1 MTIEYLKLGLSILN
15 FVGLVLGFFYV
26 RLERKDT
33 ATIKSIEELR
43 LSTDKRFE
51 DKCSR
56 ISRLEVEVSRIPT
69 RDEFDKSQRRMEEHI
84 KQVYDRINEINK
96 SNQDANRDINLSLGT
111 IIGQLKGLSGDNHG

>member
-1 MTIEYLKLGLSILN
+1 MTIEYIKLGLSILN
-15 FVGLVLGFFYV
+15 FVGLILGFFYV

-33 ATIKSIEELR
+33 VTTQAIEELR
-43 LSTDKRFE
+43 SYTDKRFD

-56 ISRLEVEVSRIPT
+56 ISRLEIEVSRIPT

-84 KQVYDRINEINK
+84 KSVYDRINEINK

-111 IIGQLKGLSGDNHG
+111 IIGQLKGLSGDRHD